1 MAGKQHV
8 LRHGAAILMETR
20 LYVVKNS
27 LNFPLTMMLSPVNVC
42 VQLQGEPDEKDADK
56 GKYKTTLSYS
66 QKVL

>member
-1 MAGKQHV
+1 
-8 LRHGAAILMETR
+8 
-20 LYVVKNS
+20 
-27 LNFPLTMMLSPVNVC
+27 MMLSPVNVC